1 MRNCVVGT
9 EAFTLGAIDETK
21 AHRLKSVLSRSP
33 TIAKAAASVGVVQRS
48 IGHHDP
54 LRCFSVSLWF
64 PDDAPAGGKVDNIL
78 ASGAAS
84 LGLQTIDLEL
94 PDGGNGRS
102 VREWCDAITAAALEN
117 GGGAGTNNAD
127 PSGEADVAAAA
138 LKHMQLMQK
147 QIDLKRGEAGEE
159 DDEGATGVSEAYFV
173 AGGAGVAAGVAAA
186 VAARDRTRGAASDG
200 EHAGEHAGDDAA
212 VEHPVGRRDS
222 VSFAVER
229 DGGDGR
235 GDRAPR
241 RTRRRSVASAKF

>member
-1 MRNCVVGT
+1 MVRNCVVGT

-138 LKHMQLMQK
+138 SKHMQLMLK
-147 QIDLKRGEAGEE
+147 QIDLKRGEAGGE
-159 DDEGATGVSEAYFV
+159 DDEGAP
-173 AGGAGVAAGVAAA
+173 
-186 VAARDRTRGAASDG
+186 AS
-200 EHAGEHAGDDAA
+200 
-212 VEHPVGRRDS
+212 
-222 VSFAVER
+222 
-229 DGGDGR
+229 
-235 GDRAPR
+235 PR
-241 RTRRRSVASAKF
+241 RTSSPGAPASPPASPPRSPRGIARAAPPATESTPESTPETTPPSSIRLDDVIPFPSPSSATEETDGEIAPAADAPSSVASAKF